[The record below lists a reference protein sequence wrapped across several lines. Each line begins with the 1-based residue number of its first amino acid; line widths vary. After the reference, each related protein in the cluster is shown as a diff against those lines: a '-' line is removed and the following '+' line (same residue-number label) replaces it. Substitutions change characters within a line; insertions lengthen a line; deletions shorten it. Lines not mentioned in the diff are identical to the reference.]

1 MRLRFAR
8 FGTATTLLF
17 GLLLGSA
24 LAWCDADES
33 DPLEGFNRGVYQFN
47 DVLDRN
53 LLKPA
58 AKGYQAVTPQFV
70 DTGVSNVFTNLGK
83 VPALV
88 NHVLQWRL
96 AEAGSDGR
104 RFFVNST
111 LGLFGLFDVAS
122 KLGIAQYD
130 TDLGVTLGRWG
141 VGSGPYIMLPFFG
154 PSTVRDGFGRGG
166 DLFLHPLYH
175 VDDETTKWSLRALEV
190 VDLRADLLSVEELIT
205 GDRYVF
211 LRNLYLQRRQ
221 FQITGE
227 LPEDD
232 FGDEDF

>member
-8 FGTATTLLF
+8 AGIVTALLF

-24 LAWCDADES
+24 AAWCGEEEA
-33 DPLEGFNRGVYQFN
+33 DPLEGFNRRVFEFN
-47 DVLDRN
+47 EVLDRN

-58 AKGYQAVTPQFV
+58 ARGYQAVSPQFV

-83 VPALV
+83 VPAFV

-104 RFFVNST
+104 RFLVNST

-122 KLGIAQYD
+122 KLGIEQHD

-141 VGSGPYIMLPFFG
+141 VGSGAYIVLPLFG
-154 PSTVRDGFGRGG
+154 PSTVRDGVSRGG
-166 DLFLHPLYH
+166 DLFLHPLFY

-205 GDRYVF
+205 GDRYIF
-211 LRNLYLQRRQ
+211 LRDLYLQRRE
-221 FQITGE
+221 FLITGE

>member
-1 MRLRFAR
+1 MKHQLAR
-8 FGTATTLLF
+8 IGTITTLLF

-24 LAWCDADES
+24 PAWCDADES
-33 DPLEGFNRGVYQFN
+33 DPLEGFNRRVYEFN

-70 DTGVSNVFTNLGK
+70 DTGASNFFTNLGK
-83 VPALV
+83 VPAFV

-96 AEAGSDGR
+96 AEAGSDGK

-111 LGLFGLFDVAS
+111 LGLLGLFDVAS
-122 KLGIAQYD
+122 KLGIEQND

>member
-1 MRLRFAR
+1 MRLRFAWA
-8 FGTATTLLF
+8 GTVTALMF

-24 LAWCDADES
+24 AAWCEVGEP
-33 DPLEGFNRGVYQFN
+33 DPLEGFNRGVFEFN

-53 LLKPA
+53 LLKPV
-58 AKGYQAVTPQFV
+58 AKGYQTVTPQFV

-83 VPALV
+83 VPAFI

-104 RFFVNST
+104 RFVVNST

-122 KLGIAQYD
+122 KLGIEQYD

-141 VGSGPYIMLPFFG
+141 VGPGAYIVLPLLG
-154 PSTVRDGFGRGG
+154 PSTVRDGVSRGG
-166 DLFLHPLYH
+166 DLFLHPLFY
-175 VDDETTKWSLRALEV
+175 VDDDTTKWSLRALEM

-211 LRNLYLQRRQ
+211 LRNLYLQRRE
-221 FQITGE
+221 FLITGE

>member
-1 MRLRFAR
+1 ML
-8 FGTATTLLF
+8 
-17 GLLLGSA
+17 
-24 LAWCDADES
+24 
-33 DPLEGFNRGVYQFN
+33 
-47 DVLDRN
+47 
-53 LLKPA
+53 
-58 AKGYQAVTPQFV
+58 
-70 DTGVSNVFTNLGK
+70 
-83 VPALV
+83 
-88 NHVLQWRL
+88 
-96 AEAGSDGR
+96 
-104 RFFVNST
+104 
-111 LGLFGLFDVAS
+111 GLFDVAS
-122 KLGIAQYD
+122 KLGIEQND
-130 TDLGVTLGRWG
+130 TDLGVTLGRWV

-211 LRNLYLQRRQ
+211 LRNLYLQRRE
-221 FQITGE
+221 FLITGE